1 MKIRRN
7 SSWSHS
13 INTSSAL
20 QWCFRVQPLTTWTS
34 TTDKTIYCGLSRSW
48 GGRQGSLSALIIIIT
63 KAENHSSRFWREL
76 SHHDP
81 KEADDGGGGKG
92 WGVGLP
98 AGAVHLP
105 RGSWAL
111 AHAGKY
117 WRQQEGEGSWMNII
131 EQIFW
136 THFCQN
142 NPCRGQFT
150 CELVMKIRFSVET
163 CCQMD
168 WRFTLLS
175 RPFP

>member
-1 MKIRRN
+1 MVIPC
-7 SSWSHS
+7 S
-13 INTSSAL
+13 TL
-20 QWCFRVQPLTTWTS
+20 MMWTS
-34 TTDKTIYCGLSRSW
+34 TTEKTVYCRLSRSW
-48 GGRQGSLSALIIIIT
+48 EGRQGSLPAPVLTITIT
-63 KAENHSSRFWREL
+63 KTENHSSRSWREL
-76 SHHDP
+76 SLPDP
-81 KEADDGGGGKG
+81 KEADAGGGELG

-98 AGAVHLP
+98 AWSAHLP

-117 WRQQEGEGSWMNII
+117 WRQQESKGSWMNII

-142 NPCRGQFT
+142 NPCRGLFT
-150 CELVMKIRFSVET
+150 CELVMKILFSVET

-168 WRFTLLS
+168 WCFTLLS